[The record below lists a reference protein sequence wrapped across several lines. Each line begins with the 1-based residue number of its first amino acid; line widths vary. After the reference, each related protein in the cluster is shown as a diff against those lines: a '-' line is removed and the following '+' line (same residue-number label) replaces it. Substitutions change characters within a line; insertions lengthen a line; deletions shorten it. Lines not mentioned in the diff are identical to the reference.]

1 MKSRLRLATCCA
13 ILASAILSGLSAE
26 IPQSSYQL
34 PSDAQVIG
42 YLLQSVN
49 WYRHVYTER
58 QVAGDPGD
66 LVFLN
71 DNQAIESQIV
81 KLSFEFAKADAAL
94 AKTASSAHD
103 SATPSAP
110 RLLWTSR
117 TLSS

>member
-1 MKSRLRLATCCA
+1 VNRYVHIIACCA
-13 ILASAILSGLSAE
+13 ILGIAMTGGFSADTFQG
-26 IPQSSYQL
+26 SYKL

-58 QVAGDPGD
+58 QVASDPGD

-94 AKTASSAHD
+94 AETASFFRS
-103 SATPSAP
+103 
-110 RLLWTSR
+110 
-117 TLSS
+117 